1 MRPCADGSNAHRKL
15 WLTIFAD
22 TVVMRSALAL
32 IATSLLAGCVSP
44 SGKPQTSVRPVTS
57 DAATRQCLVD
67 LGQLRAR
74 FTPLPEQD
82 FGNGCA
88 IRGAVQL
95 SAAPVPVTNIKAIRC
110 PMARAVTLWLRDVVQ
125 PAARAH
131 LGENVA
137 QLDAM
142 GAYACRRINGASSG
156 KLSEHATANAIDI
169 GGFRL
174 ADGRRVSVLAGW
186 NGGSDKERAFLREI
200 RSGACKRFQTVLSPD
215 YNAAHYDH
223 LHFDMGR
230 GPFCR

>member
-1 MRPCADGSNAHRKL
+1 MIADNEPMR
-15 WLTIFAD
+15 T
-22 TVVMRSALAL
+22 ALAL
-32 IATSLLAGCVSP
+32 IATLLIAGCVSP
-44 SGKPQTSVRPVTS
+44 SGKLQKSVRPANA
-57 DAATRQCLVD
+57 DATTRQCLAD

-88 IRGAVQL
+88 IKGAVQL

-110 PMARAVTLWLRDVVQ
+110 PMARAVALWLRDAVQ

-131 LGENVA
+131 LGSNVV

-142 GAYACRRINGASSG
+142 GAYACRRINGAASG

-174 ADGRRVSVLAGW
+174 ADGRRISIVAGW
-186 NGGSDKERAFLREI
+186 NGGSDKERAFLRDI
-200 RSGACKRFQTVLSPD
+200 RNGACKRFQTVLSPD